1 MGTGYVNIAVI
12 RDGPIYQEDPAKP
25 KRRAEQGAGQRA
37 GQIRVQPAIPLCRI
51 SPVNDSANDKTPAG
65 PWPRRLARILRPV
78 RWAAYVALAGA
89 AALVFTPAG
98 NWLGDRLIRVDPVE
112 QADYIV
118 VLGGDVER
126 SVEAARLYREGWASK
141 VIVSSLG
148 QDVEHYGRVL
158 AMFGVPESAI
168 LYDRQSDRTA
178 AHPASIAGLA
188 GIDREKTRL
197 IVVTSLYHTSRARAC
212 FVQAG
217 YRHIA
222 MRAPTWR
229 IYQHDKTELGW
240 AYRFSELPAWIREL
254 SGWGM
259 YRLRGWL

>member
-1 MGTGYVNIAVI
+1 MV
-12 RDGPIYQEDPAKP
+12 
-25 KRRAEQGAGQRA
+25 
-37 GQIRVQPAIPLCRI
+37 
-51 SPVNDSANDKTPAG
+51 
-65 PWPRRLARILRPV
+65 
-78 RWAAYVALAGA
+78 LAGA

-222 MRAPTWR
+222 MRAPAWR
-229 IYQHDKTELGW
+229 ITSSPPCCNALSVRPRSSTPAIRTSPITSDSPSPPAAW
-240 AYRFSELPAWIREL
+240 AIPRSSITTDYL
-254 SGWGM
+254 
-259 YRLRGWL
+259 